1 MGGGKSK
8 KATAKVSTEHHAD
21 TSEDE
26 EKEKMKRRKQRGR
39 RLSVSAECV
48 NVKASNYTPYT
59 KKVIPKTEEQLKRI
73 HDAVAHSFLFDNL
86 NADQKPVKILPDTF
100 SDRTRCIAHTATAP
114 DAHSCQVL
122 RNSIHR
128 KEIFDAM
135 FEKKPVVSDWNA
147 PYFSQQHVFHSCGP
161 GCSFLRNA
169 PHFLDRVAPG
179 ETVIE
184 QGDLNADNF
193 YVVDDGE
200 LDCYVEGVNN
210 GNPVVHYKQG
220 GSFGEL
226 ALMYN
231 APRAATIKCCEAGAA
246 TLWAVD
252 RETFRHVV
260 VLSRST
266 QRTNY
271 EGILKKIEMLQ
282 GLSDNE
288 KSKLADALVEKDYTD
303 GTVII
308 RQGDDNYED
317 MHFFLVEAGVAVAM
331 QDGVEVGTMAVG
343 DYFGEKALIEHNP
356 RAATVTA
363 KGPLKVASLDT
374 AAFERIMGPCKEIM
388 ERHMAD
394 YKSAADVKKE
404 QGGAAAAEGE
414 AAGAEGEAAAAE
426 GEAAAAEGEAAAAE
440 GEGAAAEGE
449 AAAEGAA
456 EGEAAAAE
464 SEAEAGA
471 AEGEAAAEEAK
482 SE

>member
-21 TSEDE
+21 TSEDD

-39 RLSVSAECV
+39 RLSVSAEVV
-48 NVKASNYTPYT
+48 NMKASNYKPYE
-59 KKVIPKTEEQLKRI
+59 KKVYPKSEEQLDRI
-73 HDAVAHSFLFDNL
+73 HKAVAHSFLFDNL
-86 NADQKPVKILPDTF
+86 NADQK
-100 SDRTRCIAHTATAP
+100 
-114 DAHSCQVL
+114 
-122 RNSIHR
+122 

-135 FEKKPVVSDWNA
+135 FEKK
-147 PYFSQQHVFHSCGP
+147 
-161 GCSFLRNA
+161 LE
-169 PHFLDRVAPG
+169 PG
-179 ETVIE
+179 EVVIQ

-231 APRAATIKCCEAGAA
+231 APRAATIKCCDAGAA

-282 GLSDNE
+282 GLGDTE
-288 KSKLADALVEKDYTD
+288 KSKLADALVEKDYPD
-303 GTVII
+303 GTVVI

-317 MHFFLVEAGVAVAM
+317 MHFFLVEAGIAVAT
-331 QDGVEVGTMAVG
+331 QDGVEVGTMAEG

-394 YKSAADVKKE
+394 YKSAADVKAA
-404 QGGAAAAEGE
+404 QGEG
-414 AAGAEGEAAAAE
+414 AAAAE

-440 GEGAAAEGE
+440 GEGAAA
-449 AAAEGAA
+449 AA
-456 EGEAAAAE
+456 EGEAAAGEGEAKAADGEAAAAE
-464 SEAEAGA
+464 GEEAKTDDAAA
-471 AEGEAAAEEAK
+471 AEGEAATAEEAK
-482 SE
+482 TEEAAAEG

>member
-1 MGGGKSK
+1 M
-8 KATAKVSTEHHAD
+8 STEHHAD
-21 TSEDE
+21 TSEDD

-39 RLSVSAECV
+39 RLSVSAEVV
-48 NVKASNYTPYT
+48 NMKASNYKPYE
-59 KKVIPKTEEQLKRI
+59 KKVYPKSEEQLDRI
-73 HDAVAHSFLFDNL
+73 HKAVAHSFLFDNL
-86 NADQKPVKILPDTF
+86 NADQK
-100 SDRTRCIAHTATAP
+100 
-114 DAHSCQVL
+114 
-122 RNSIHR
+122 

-135 FEKKPVVSDWNA
+135 FEKK
-147 PYFSQQHVFHSCGP
+147 
-161 GCSFLRNA
+161 LE
-169 PHFLDRVAPG
+169 PG
-179 ETVIE
+179 EVVIQ

-231 APRAATIKCCEAGAA
+231 APRAATIKCCDAGAA

-282 GLSDNE
+282 GLGDTE
-288 KSKLADALVEKDYTD
+288 KSKLADALVEKDYPD
-303 GTVII
+303 GTVVI

-317 MHFFLVEAGVAVAM
+317 MHFFLVEAGIAVAT
-331 QDGVEVGTMAVG
+331 QDGVEVGTMAEG

-394 YKSAADVKKE
+394 YKSAADVKAA
-404 QGGAAAAEGE
+404 QGEG
-414 AAGAEGEAAAAE
+414 AAAAE

-440 GEGAAAEGE
+440 GEGAAA
-449 AAAEGAA
+449 AA
-456 EGEAAAAE
+456 EGEAAAGEGEAKAADGEAAAAE
-464 SEAEAGA
+464 GEEAKTDDAAA
-471 AEGEAAAEEAK
+471 AEGEAATAEEAK
-482 SE
+482 TEEAAAEG